1 MEDSQTLM
9 RVAEAETGLD
19 DYGPDSFREGLELL
33 VSSFNREARLNATG
47 EHVLRD
53 RIIGHLKQRLQVED
67 WYRRHPDID
76 EEKIVQPLIGL
87 SLPRTG
93 STALSFL
100 LAQDPAARS
109 LMRGEAAKPCPP
121 PGALPGTGREH
132 GQDEAEKVAGWKPH
146 TPSGD
151 GAPAECQDLMALDF
165 KSQIFLAFAQV
176 PSYAQWLNNVDMT
189 SCYTYER
196 RALKLLQWR
205 RPHKPW
211 RLKAPTHLLYLDDLN
226 TVFPDARFVMTHRD
240 PTDVMSS
247 VIHVYADIISK
258 FSDQLDMSYIA
269 ELNIGMWPQGMQRT
283 LAFRDRG
290 DNTARFFDIHFTAMQ
305 DDPVGEVRKLY
316 AWLGEP
322 VSDQFAK
329 AMADWWSEN
338 ADNRESTVTK
348 RAGDYSVDLQH
359 VRPLF
364 ADYTQ
369 RMRQWTG
376 RD

>member
-1 MEDSQTLM
+1 M

-33 VSSFNREARLNATG
+33 VSSLNREARLNATG

-76 EEKIVQPLIGL
+76 EEKIVRPLIGL

-121 PGALPGTGREH
+121 PGTRPGTRREH
-132 GQDEAEKVAGWKPH
+132 VQDEAEKVAGWKPH

-196 RALKLLQWR
+196 RVLKLLQWR
-205 RPHKPW
+205 RPNKPW

-226 TVFPDARFVMTHRD
+226 KVFPDARFVMTHRD

-247 VIHVYADIISK
+247 VIDVYADIIGK
-258 FSDQLDMSYIA
+258 FSDQLDMGYIA
-269 ELNIGMWPQGMQRT
+269 ELNLGMWPQGMRRT

-290 DNTARFFDIHFTAMQ
+290 DNTARFFDIHFKAMQ

-322 VSDQFAK
+322 VSDQFAQ
-329 AMADWWSEN
+329 AMADWWREN
-338 ADNRESTVTK
+338 ANNRESTVTK
-348 RAGDYSVDLQH
+348 RDVDFRVDLQR

-364 ADYTQ
+364 ATYTQ

>member
-1 MEDSQTLM
+1 MDDSQTLM

-33 VSSFNREARLNATG
+33 VSSLNHEARLNATG

-67 WYRRHPDID
+67 WYRRHPEID

-121 PGALPGTGREH
+121 PGTLPGTRTEQV
-132 GQDEAEKVAGWKPH
+132 QDEAEKVAGWKPH
-146 TPSGD
+146 TPSGN

-176 PSYAQWLNNVDMT
+176 PSYAQWLNNADMT

-196 RALKLLQWR
+196 RVLKLLQWR
-205 RPHKPW
+205 RPNKPW
-211 RLKAPTHLLYLDDLN
+211 RLKAPTHLLYLDDLD

-247 VIHVYADIISK
+247 VIGVYADIISK
-258 FSDQLDMSYIA
+258 FSDQLDMDYIA
-269 ELNIGMWPQGMQRT
+269 ELNIGMWPQGMRRT

-290 DNTARFFDIHFTAMQ
+290 DNTERFFDIHFTAMQ

-322 VSDQFAK
+322 VSDQFAQ
-329 AMADWWSEN
+329 AMGAWWSEN
-338 ADNRESTVTK
+338 ANSRESTVTK
-348 RAGDYSVDLQH
+348 RAGDYSVDLQR